1 MRKAQISEIHTK
13 EYIACKRNEY
23 ELSGTELG
31 EKSSDHT
38 FPFIFIFCIQFLRQK
53 DNTKRAKMSKQQQ
66 QQQYNSIY
74 EREKNARAH
83 THK

>member
-53 DNTKRAKMSKQQQ
+53 DNTKQSKNEQTATTI
-66 QQQYNSIY
+66 QQYL
-74 EREKNARAH
+74 
-83 THK
+83 